1 MKMGRPL
8 VALAPPMSISS
19 THTKGKRRSTN
30 KTNIAKIQ
38 RSDCPSFLE
47 RGMAE
52 RKAQS
57 VRRMKGG
64 KSWRGRA
71 VVNYS
76 LKPLSAQAQ
85 KTKAVD
91 RDHHDV
97 MRLLWESRGSKRIKR
112 CSQSRRPSLGLPPQ
126 PDVHT
131 SIVGSSGR
139 AQGRCG
145 RAGRHARRW
154 LCLR

>member
-1 MKMGRPL
+1 MYGPITLQLSQKSVLRASGRFLMLIYDKGLACKMLRIISSSPSLPVSYASSLLEMKMGRPL

-64 KSWRGRA
+64 KSWRGRGD
-71 VVNYS
+71 N
-76 LKPLSAQAQ
+76 P
-85 KTKAVD
+85 
-91 RDHHDV
+91 R
-97 MRLLWESRGSKRIKR
+97 E
-112 CSQSRRPSLGLPPQ
+112 
-126 PDVHT
+126 
-131 SIVGSSGR
+131 
-139 AQGRCG
+139 
-145 RAGRHARRW
+145 
-154 LCLR
+154 